1 MDAAWRDHAAP
12 PLADAAAAAEQL
24 REVALPERVGE
35 RAASRLVELRALFG
49 ADLAYVEQE
58 LGRASEDGRAPATD
72 AAKHLLAAGGK
83 RVRPL
88 CVLLSAACF
97 ARAETRAVRDLAVV
111 AELVHLATL
120 LHDDVIDDADL
131 RRGAVAARRVWGNA
145 VSVLAGDLLLT
156 HALERTASSAPGATM
171 RELVATLRTLVD
183 GEVVQL
189 RGRTT
194 LTASESVYF
203 AIVEGKTASLFS
215 WAARAGA
222 RAGGGGDAAIDAL
235 GEFGRGLGVAFQLVD
250 DALDYGGDLART
262 GKRLLGDLREGKLTL
277 PLLVAIRER
286 PELTRAVT
294 AAREGDEGAAT
305 ELLAAVSA
313 SGGVDETRARAAAHT
328 RHALDTL
335 ASLPPSPARDLLAA
349 LASELGSRGA

>member
-1 MDAAWRDHAAP
+1 MDASAS
-12 PLADAAAAAEQL
+12 AEQL

-35 RAASRLVELRALFG
+35 RAASRLLELRALFG
-49 ADLAYVEQE
+49 EELAFVERELAAASAD
-58 LGRASEDGRAPATD
+58 GKAPATD
-72 AAKHLLAAGGK
+72 AARHLLSAGGK

-97 ARAETRAVRDLAVV
+97 EPSAAARELAVV

-120 LHDDVIDDADL
+120 LHDDVIDDSDL

-156 HALERTASSAPGATM
+156 HALERTAAAAPGKTM
-171 RELVATLRTLVD
+171 SELVATLRTLVD

-189 RGRTT
+189 RGRTS
-194 LTASESVYF
+194 LAPSESVYF
-203 AIVEGKTASLFS
+203 AIVDGKTASLFS

-222 RAGGGGDAAIDAL
+222 RAGGAGEAHVAAL

-250 DALDYGGDLART
+250 DALDYDGDPART

-277 PLLVAIRER
+277 PLLVAMRAR
-286 PELTRAVT
+286 PELARVVT
-294 AAREGDEGAAT
+294 AAREGDDGAGAELAT
-305 ELLAAVSA
+305 AVSA
-313 SGGVDETRARAAAHT
+313 SGGVSETRARAAAHT
-328 RHALDTL
+328 ARALEALGTL
-335 ASLPPSPARDLLAA
+335 PASPARDLLAA